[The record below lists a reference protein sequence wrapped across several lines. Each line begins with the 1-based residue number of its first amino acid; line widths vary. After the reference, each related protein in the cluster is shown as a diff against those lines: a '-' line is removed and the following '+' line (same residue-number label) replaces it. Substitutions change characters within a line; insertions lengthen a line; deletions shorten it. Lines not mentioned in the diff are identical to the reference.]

1 MLVNMDVTTFTAL
14 AEQNR
19 FNIVEL
25 LRGGPRP
32 VGDIAKLLRL
42 HQPQT
47 SKHLRVL
54 ADAGIVEARPL
65 AQRRIY
71 QLRPQTFTELDKWV
85 DSYREVLESRLD
97 RLDKYLKEEQRKEKK
112 HGRRKH

>member
-1 MLVNMDVTTFTAL
+1 MDVTTFTAL

-32 VGDIAKLLRL
+32 VGDIARLLRL
-42 HQPQT
+42 RQPQT

-54 ADAGIVEARPL
+54 ADAGIVEVKPH
-65 AQRRIY
+65 AQKRIY
-71 QLRPQTFTELDKWV
+71 KLRPQTFAELDDWV
-85 DSYREVLESRLD
+85 DSYRQVIESRLD
-97 RLDKYLKEEQRKEKK
+97 RLDHYLKEEQRKEKK
-112 HGRRKH
+112 HGRKK